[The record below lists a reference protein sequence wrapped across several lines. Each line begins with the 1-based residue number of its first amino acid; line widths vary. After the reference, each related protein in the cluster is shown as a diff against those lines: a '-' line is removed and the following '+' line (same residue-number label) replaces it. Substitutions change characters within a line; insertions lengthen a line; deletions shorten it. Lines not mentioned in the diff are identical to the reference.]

1 MERTAADSLYDW
13 ISASVSSVV
22 GVDEEGFAATPPT
35 CDNAKTAAM
44 MMMMLIVGLTI
55 SKEISIEEKSI
66 EEKIKKET
74 RLKD

>member
-1 MERTAADSLYDW
+1 MEKTAADSLNDW

-22 GVDEEGFAATPPT
+22 GVDEDGFAATPST
-35 CDNAKTAAM
+35 RHNAKTAAM

-66 EEKIKKET
+66 EEKMKKK
-74 RLKD
+74 RD